1 MQPDAKSDLTAKLSS
16 DLAIVP
22 RTIPVPTSTDALT
35 GNAPADS
42 KNELSAHDFPN
53 PYGKMLARI
62 FRTRGIDSLADLAT
76 GAKDL
81 LHFNQ
86 LNGIAQAVDLLAT
99 AVTTQQRIVIIGD
112 FDADGATSTALC
124 MLCLRDLGLN
134 NVAYLVPNRFDFGY
148 GLSPEIVD
156 VAISQFAPDIL
167 LTVDNGIACHAGV
180 AHAKAHGLQVL
191 ITDHHLPADT
201 LPNADAIVNPNQQHC
216 EFGSKHL
223 AGVGVAFYVLS
234 ALKTKLQQDG
244 WFNDVRT
251 APNLAQYLDIVA
263 LGTVADVVKLDKN
276 NRIFVY
282 QGVQRIRA
290 GRCRPGIRALLDVA
304 SKPLDKVTSIDL
316 GFILGPRLNAAGRLE
331 DMAQGIECLLAED
344 YDSAR
349 GMAHTLDS
357 LNRQRREIESQMR
370 DQAEATLANLQ
381 LSHDILPDGL
391 VLFDPDFHQGV
402 IGIVAGR
409 IKEQYYRPTVVFAAQ
424 DDCELK
430 GSARSIPGVHIRDV
444 FDEVN
449 TRHPGIIKK
458 FGGHAMAA
466 GLSIVPEQLE
476 AFKRALLSVL
486 AKHMA
491 QIPNEA
497 QILSDGQLTA
507 SDLSLDFAHAL
518 IQSGPWGQGFE
529 EPIFDNIFTVVQQR
543 IVGDKHLK
551 MVLQLDHV
559 TIDAIAFNIDI
570 DAWPNAN
577 VKQIHVAYKLNINEF
592 RGQQS
597 VQCMVVKFA
606 AVR

>member
-1 MQPDAKSDLTAKLSS
+1 MSLSSSAQPAFIS

-22 RTIPVPTSTDALT
+22 RSMPSALSDKTTDA
-35 GNAPADS
+35 PVS
-42 KNELSAHDFPN
+42 SVLSAEDFSG
-53 PYGKMLARI
+53 PYGAMLARI
-62 FRTRGIDSLADLAT
+62 FRTRGIDSLSDLAT

-81 LHFNQ
+81 LHFKQ
-86 LNGIAQAVDLLAT
+86 LNGIAQAVKLLSH

-134 NVAYLVPNRFDFGY
+134 NVEYLVPNRFDFGY

-156 VAISQFAPDIL
+156 VAIKQFSPDIL

-180 AHAKAHGLQVL
+180 AHAKALGLQVI
-191 ITDHHLPADT
+191 ITDHHLPAVT
-201 LPNADAIVNPNQQHC
+201 LPNADAIVNPNQHHC

-234 ALKTKLQQDG
+234 ALKTKLMQDG
-244 WFNDVRT
+244 WFNEQRP
-251 APNLAQYLDIVA
+251 APNLARYLDIVA

-304 SKPLDKVTSIDL
+304 SKPTDKVTSIDL

-344 YDSAR
+344 YDTAR

-357 LNRQRREIESQMR
+357 LNRQRREIEGQMR
-370 DQAEATLANLQ
+370 DQAEATLATLQ
-381 LSHDILPDGL
+381 LDHDILPDGL

-409 IKEQYYRPTVVFAAQ
+409 IKEQYYRPTVVFASQ
-424 DDCELK
+424 DDGELK

-466 GLSIVPEQLE
+466 GLSIVPEQLA
-476 AFKRALLSVL
+476 AFNSAILEVL

-497 QILSDGQLTA
+497 QILSDGQLAA

-518 IQSGPWGQGFE
+518 MQSGPWGQGFE
-529 EPIFDNIFTVVQQR
+529 EPIFDNVFTLVSQR
-543 IVGDKHLK
+543 IVGEKHLK
-551 MVLQLDHV
+551 MVLQLDNV
-559 TIDAIAFNIDI
+559 TIDAIAFNVDVE
-570 DAWPNAN
+570 AWPNHQ
-577 VKQIHVAYKLNINEF
+577 VTQVHVAYKLNINEF

-606 AVR
+606 PVR